1 VVSEDSGVI
10 TARTRLLALDA
21 GQTGIRSR
29 VYDMEGRAHE
39 LPELPGVRNNAPL
52 VPQWA
57 DNVRTC
63 IAMIDG
69 PTPLY
74 VAIGST
80 GCGGRHLAADVLTGV
95 ADLGVRRVALAHDSI
110 SNYLGALDYE
120 PGVIVASGTGV
131 ITYGVGKT
139 ATARV
144 DGWGSQLGDDG
155 SGFSIGRA
163 ALCAVMRDYDGR
175 GAPTALTPLISQDF
189 DDLEQAYLDVQ
200 NDPDW
205 VRRIASY
212 AKVVAGLAP
221 SDEVARGIIRHA
233 ACDLAHAV
241 ATAARRVG
249 EDGPDGTN
257 VATLGGVFRSAE
269 LRADFAEMLAERLPA
284 ARIVPPQ
291 GDALDGACKLFGI
304 PADSPLRGKV
314 SYSG

>member
-1 VVSEDSGVI
+1 MSEDSGVI
-10 TARTRLLALDA
+10 TTTTRLLVLDA

-29 VYDMEGRAHE
+29 VYDENGRPHE
-39 LPELPGVRNNAPL
+39 LPELPGVRNNSPL

-57 DNVRTC
+57 DNARICLT
-63 IAMIDG
+63 MNDG
-69 PTPLY
+69 SAPLY

-80 GCGGRHLAADVLTGV
+80 GRGERHLASAVLAGI
-95 ADLGVRRVALAHDSI
+95 ADLGVQRVALAHDSI

-120 PGVIVASGTGV
+120 SGVIVASGTGV

-139 ATARV
+139 MTARV

-175 GAPTALTPLISQDF
+175 GAPTALTAMISQDF

-200 NDPDW
+200 NDPNW

-212 AKVVAGLAP
+212 SKVVAGLAAV
-221 SDEVARGIIRHA
+221 DEVARNIIRSA
-233 ACDLAHAV
+233 ASELAHSV

-249 EDGPDGTN
+249 ENGSKSTR

-269 LRADFAEMLAERLPA
+269 LQADFAELLAEKLPA
-284 ARIVPPQ
+284 ARIVLPK
-291 GDALDGACKLFGI
+291 GDALAGACKLFSI
-304 PADSPLRGKV
+304 PADSPLRAKV
-314 SYSG
+314 SYAG